1 MGSEQNVFGTPLK
14 TTFLARAIKAH
25 ISLSA
30 TQHILLEMLLDH
42 AGFLPRLQ
50 SLDLGAD
57 LRRHT
62 PVEVR
67 GPWPCTVES
76 ASFMKK
82 WLSAR
87 PRSEN
92 LRALVGE
99 VGVDTHEA

>member
-1 MGSEQNVFGTPLK
+1 
-14 TTFLARAIKAH
+14 
-25 ISLSA
+25 
-30 TQHILLEMLLDH
+30 MLLDR

-82 WLSAR
+82 WLSAK

-99 VGVDTHEA
+99 VGVDTHEAQPQAQVGIAHLEKRARECV